1 MTTAGSPGTRGAGL
15 HECPLYDT
23 PGCRMGSGQDVMQ
36 PRFQLAVKGLLDSYA
51 EHGAINHVDGPD
63 LPSRTDI
70 QQIVDDLEFVI
81 FPGFFGAAR
90 VTRSNLEYLIGHR
103 CDAIRERLTAEVW
116 KSLRWQCERDQC
128 CERLDACRER
138 AEATVIDL
146 LEAIPAL
153 RHTLMID
160 AEAALRGDPAAHSL
174 SEIIV
179 CYPGFHAIAIHRLA
193 NFLWRRDVPLIPRM
207 MSEYVHGK
215 TGIDIHP
222 GATIGEGIFIDHGNA
237 VVIGE
242 TTDIGRNAKIYQ
254 GVTLGALSVRKKA
267 LVPGERYKRHPTLED
282 DVTIYSG
289 ATILGGDTVIG
300 QGAVIGGNSWLTRS
314 VPPYTQ
320 VVLNPPY
327 LLFRDKKARV
337 IEEVPI
343 DFEI

>member
-1 MTTAGSPGTRGAGL
+1 
-15 HECPLYDT
+15 
-23 PGCRMGSGQDVMQ
+23 MQ
-36 PRFQLAVKGLLDSYA
+36 QRFQDAVRGLLASYA

-63 LPSRTDI
+63 LPSRVDI
-70 QQIVDDLEFVI
+70 EQIVDDLEFVI
-81 FPGFFGAAR
+81 FPGFFGSER
-90 VTRSNLEYLIGHR
+90 VTRSNLEYLIGHK

-128 CERLDACRER
+128 CERLEACRGS
-138 AEATVIDL
+138 AEATVIEL
-146 LEAIPAL
+146 LEAIPVL
-153 RHTLMID
+153 RRTLMVD
-160 AEAALRGDPAAHSL
+160 AEAALRGDPAARSL

-179 CYPGFHAIAIHRLA
+179 CYPGFHAITIHRLA
-193 NFLWRRDVPLIPRM
+193 NFLWKREVPLIPRM

-254 GVTLGALSVRKKA
+254 GVTLGALSVKKKE
-267 LVPGERYKRHPTLED
+267 LPPGERNKRHPTLED

-300 QGAVIGGNSWLTRS
+300 RGAVIGGNCWLTRS
-314 VPPYTQ
+314 VPPHTQ
-320 VVLNPPY
+320 VILNPPY
-327 LLFRDKKARV
+327 LLFRDKKQRV
-337 IEEVPI
+337 VEEIPA